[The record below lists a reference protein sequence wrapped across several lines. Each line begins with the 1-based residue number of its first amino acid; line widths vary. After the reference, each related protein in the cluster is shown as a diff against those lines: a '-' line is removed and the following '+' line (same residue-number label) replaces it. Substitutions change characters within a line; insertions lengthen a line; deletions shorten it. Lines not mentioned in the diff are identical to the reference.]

1 MNEVITK
8 IKDPFPYLKIE
19 NLYTEEELE
28 LIGDELIFLNHKSK
42 LEGPEDTGSAKDSSD
57 NLLKENRGLFLDDL
71 YKRREISNILSI
83 NRKLF
88 NKEYLEAYASLS
100 FGYKS
105 ILECNQ
111 DTTLI
116 SYYENGGYYKPH
128 KDNSMHTALTWFF
141 EVPKMFEG
149 GDLFFPEYNEKI
161 EIQQNMTV
169 IFPSFVLHSVEEVKM
184 KENISQGLGRYCMSQ
199 FMTVTL

>member
-42 LEGPEDTGSAKDSSD
+42 LEDPESTGSAKDSSD
-57 NLLKENRGLFLDDL
+57 NTLKENRGLFLDDL
-71 YKRREISNILSI
+71 YRRRGISNILSV

-88 NKEYLEAYASLS
+88 NKEYLEAYASLN

-111 DTTLI
+111 DATLI

-128 KDNSMHTALTWFF
+128 RDTSMHTALTWFF
-141 EVPKMFEG
+141 EIPKRFEG
-149 GDLFFPEYNEKI
+149 GDLFFPEYDEKI
-161 EIQQNMTV
+161 EIQQNMTI

-184 KENISQGLGRYCMSQ
+184 DENLNYGFGRYCMSQ
-199 FMTVTL
+199 FITIKS

>member
-1 MNEVITK
+1 MNQVITK

-42 LEGPEDTGSAKDSSD
+42 LEDPKSTGSARFSGDV
-57 NLLKENRGLFLDDL
+57 LKENRGLFLDDL
-71 YKRREISNILSI
+71 YKRREISNILTV
-83 NRKLF
+83 NRKIF

-105 ILECNQ
+105 ILECNS
-111 DTTLI
+111 DITLI

-128 KDNSMHTALTWFF
+128 KDVFMHTILTWFF
-141 EVPKMFEG
+141 ETPKMFEG

-184 KENISQGLGRYCMSQ
+184 DENLDYGLGRYCMSQ
-199 FMTVTL
+199 FISVR

>member
-19 NLYTEEELE
+19 NLYTEEELN
-28 LIGDELIFLNHKSK
+28 LIADELIFLNHKSK
-42 LEGPEDTGSAKDSSD
+42 LEEPTDTGSAEDSSG
-57 NLLKENRGLFLDDL
+57 NVLKENKGLFLDDL
-71 YKRREISNILSI
+71 YKRREISNILTV
-83 NRKLF
+83 NRKIF
-88 NKEYLEAYASLS
+88 QKEYLETYASLS
-100 FGYKS
+100 FGYRS

-128 KDNSMHTALTWFF
+128 KDTALHTALTWFF
-141 EVPKMFEG
+141 ETPKRFEG
-149 GDLFFPEYNEKI
+149 GDLFFPGYDEKI

-184 KENISQGLGRYCMSQ
+184 KEDISQGLGRYCMSQ
-199 FMTVTL
+199 FITIK

>member
-42 LEGPEDTGSAKDSSD
+42 LERPEDTGSAKDSSD

-71 YKRREISNILSI
+71 YKRREISNILSV

-88 NKEYLEAYASLS
+88 NKEYLEAYVSLS

-105 ILECNQ
+105 ILECNY
-111 DTTLI
+111 DATLI

-128 KDNSMHTALTWFF
+128 KDSSMHTALTWFF

>member
-28 LIGDELIFLNHKSK
+28 LIADELIFLNHKSK
-42 LEGPEDTGSAKDSSD
+42 LEDPETTGTARFSGDI
-57 NLLKENRGLFLDDL
+57 LKENRGLFLDDL

-83 NRKLF
+83 NRKIF
-88 NKEYLEAYASLS
+88 KKEYLEAYASLS

-105 ILECNQ
+105 ILECDV

-128 KDNSMHTALTWFF
+128 KDNAVHTALTWFF
-141 EVPKMFEG
+141 ETPKMFEG

-161 EIQQNMTV
+161 EIQQNMAI
-169 IFPSFVLHSVEEVKM
+169 IFPSFVLHSVDEVKM
-184 KENISQGLGRYCMSQ
+184 DENIPKGFGRYCMSQ
-199 FMTVTL
+199 FIAVR

>member
-28 LIGDELIFLNHKSK
+28 LIGDELIFLNHKCK
-42 LEGPEDTGSAKDSSD
+42 LEDPEDTGSAKDSSD
-57 NLLKENRGLFLDDL
+57 NLLKENKGLFLDDL
-71 YKRREISNILSI
+71 YKRREISNILSV
-83 NRKLF
+83 NRKIF

-105 ILECNQ
+105 ILECNV

-128 KDNSMHTALTWFF
+128 KDDAVHTVLTWFF
-141 EVPKMFEG
+141 ETPKMFEG

-161 EIQQNMTV
+161 EIQQNMAI
-169 IFPSFVLHSVEEVKM
+169 IFPSFVLHSVDEVKM
-184 KENISQGLGRYCMSQ
+184 DENLNRGFGRHCMSQ
-199 FMTVTL
+199 FLKVI

>member
-28 LIGDELIFLNHKSK
+28 LIGDELIFLNHKCK
-42 LEGPEDTGSAKDSSD
+42 LEDPEDTGSAKDSSD
-57 NLLKENRGLFLDDL
+57 NLLKENKGLFLDDL
-71 YKRREISNILSI
+71 YKRREISNILSV

-105 ILECNQ
+105 ILECNC
-111 DTTLI
+111 DATLI

-128 KDNSMHTALTWFF
+128 RDTAVHTALTWFF
-141 EVPKMFEG
+141 ETPKKFEG

-161 EIQQNMTV
+161 EIQQNMTI

-184 KENISQGLGRYCMSQ
+184 NEDLNYGFGRYCMSQ
-199 FMTVTL
+199 FITLK

>member
-1 MNEVITK
+1 MNEIITK

-28 LIGDELIFLNHKSK
+28 LIADELIFLNHKSK
-42 LEGPEDTGSAKDSSD
+42 LEDPKHTGSAKDSSG
-57 NLLKENRGLFLDDL
+57 NILKKNSGLFLDDL
-71 YKRREISNILSI
+71 YKRREISNILSV
-83 NRKLF
+83 NRKIF
-88 NKEYLEAYASLS
+88 RKEYLEAYASLS

-116 SYYENGGYYKPH
+116 SYYENGGHYKPH
-128 KDNSMHTALTWFF
+128 KDHALHTILTWFF
-141 EVPKMFEG
+141 ETPKMFEG
-149 GDLFFPEYNEKI
+149 GNLFFPEYNEKI
-161 EIQQNMTV
+161 EIQQNMTI

-184 KENISQGLGRYCMSQ
+184 NEDINYGFGRYCMSQ
-199 FMTVTL
+199 FMLIRQ

>member
-42 LEGPEDTGSAKDSSD
+42 LEEPKDTGSAKDSSD

-71 YKRREISNILSI
+71 YKRREISNILSV
-83 NRKLF
+83 NRKIF
-88 NKEYLEAYASLS
+88 NKEYLEAYANLS

-128 KDNSMHTALTWFF
+128 KDSSMHTALTWFF
-141 EVPKMFEG
+141 ETPKMFEG

-184 KENISQGLGRYCMSQ
+184 KENTSQGFGRYCMSQ
-199 FMTVTL
+199 FITVRL